1 MRKQG
6 WLPKWAPL
14 SPGDLVDV
22 VAPASSAPTERWQAG
37 VEVLKNWGLQ
47 VRVPDGLLGDA
58 PFFAHDD
65 KSRWRHLKRALLARD
80 SKAVWCLRGGVGSLR
95 LADKLA
101 RLPKPAMAKPLIGFS
116 DISVLLVIIDQR
128 WSTNPIHGPVLTQLA
143 RGVLRPQ
150 DVRKMRALLFGELEA
165 DEQPNLHALNEAAH
179 GATRIEG
186 RLAGGN
192 LCTLQTLCGG
202 EDSFSGRGK
211 IVFLEDTHE
220 RGYKL
225 DRMLVALRRAGAFKG
240 ARAVIFGDFDG
251 DQEPDGRR
259 LGAVALRNFA
269 RELTVPVFKGLA
281 VGHTKRLSPLVVGL
295 KATLEKEHTRWRL
308 HTLFSA

>member
-1 MRKQG
+1 MKQRG
-6 WLPKWAPL
+6 WLAKWAPL
-14 SPGDLVDV
+14 APGDLVDV
-22 VAPASSAPTERWQAG
+22 VAPASRAPTERWQAG
-37 VEVLKNWGLQ
+37 VDVLKSWGLQ
-47 VRVPDGLLGDA
+47 VRVPDGLLGDT

-65 KSRWRHLKRALLARD
+65 KTRWQHLKRALLAPD

-95 LADKLA
+95 LADKLL

-116 DISVLLVIIDQR
+116 DISALLVILDQR

-150 DVRKMRALLFGELEA
+150 DVRKMRALLFGELKT
-165 DEQPNLHALNEAAH
+165 DEQSNLRPLNEAAH
-179 GATRIEG
+179 CATRIEG

-202 EDSFSGRGK
+202 GEPFSGRGR

-225 DRMLVALRRAGAFKG
+225 DRMLVALRRAGVFKG
-240 ARAVIFGDFDG
+240 ARAIIFGDFDG

-269 RELTVPVFKGLA
+269 QEVRVPVFKGLA
-281 VGHTKRLSPLVVGL
+281 VGHTKRLSPLVLGL
-295 KATLEKEHTRWRL
+295 KATLDRHDTRWRL
-308 HTLFSA
+308 HTRFSD